1 MANAYINY
9 TQDYSPSDLIYI
21 NTKKSLQADIITVPN
36 TFIFTGASKLQPTS
50 LLPPTSIANFEFY
63 VNGQNVPSS
72 LAQFDDSYIGGI
84 SVILN
89 TSLLG
94 YNLETNDEIIAIGKF
109 A

>member
-9 TQDYSPSDLIYI
+9 TQEYSPSDLIYI

-36 TFIFTGASKLQPTS
+36 TFIFTGASKLQPT
-50 LLPPTSIANFEFY
+50 LILPPTTIANFEFY

-94 YNLETNDEIIAIGKF
+94 YNLETDDEIIAIGKF